1 MKTLITKFFDLL
13 RKLGTQRRHQVALGV
28 FLIGLTLIIGSHL
41 LEEGHIGW
49 NMLWAILPEVGIA
62 LIIASIAE
70 FVLLE
75 HVRQIFQQE
84 IRDDIRIL
92 SHSWEHQ
99 LIDILP
105 PCTDEPN
112 LAVKEINSAVE
123 HSRGEICI
131 LAGTLLDIRH
141 SHALLRGPLQK
152 LLNQNEAVGVKLLL
166 IDPKGNGVHIRVSAE
181 EGSDVRFN
189 ESQLYHELCTSI
201 NFIRKMVK
209 SAEGKNRF
217 KIEARFY
224 NTLPNFYMIS
234 TQNDIFIE
242 LSHLGHNIAGG
253 PPIDGDAPLFRFS
266 SKSTMYELAK
276 SHFSYVWN
284 LPDSCAQQG
293 NGDIRVRNMDEVC
306 QEFNRRIRK
315 ERRVKD
321 VPVEHDR
328 RAAPER
334 RDRIAS

>member
-1 MKTLITKFFDLL
+1 MKNLIDKFFDLL
-13 RKLGTQRRHQVALGV
+13 RKIGTQRRHKVAFGV
-28 FLIGLTLIIGSHL
+28 FLGGLTMIIGSHL
-41 LEEGHIGW
+41 LEERHIGSHMIW
-49 NMLWAILPEVGIA
+49 VVLLEVGIA
-62 LIIASIAE
+62 FIIASIAE

-75 HVRQIFQQE
+75 HVSQIFRQE
-84 IRDDIRIL
+84 IREDIKIL
-92 SHSWEHQ
+92 SHCWEHQ

-123 HSRGEICI
+123 DSRGEICI

-152 LLNQNEAVGVKLLL
+152 LLNHNEAVGVRMLL
-166 IDPKGNGVHIRVSAE
+166 IDPRGSGVHVRVSAE
-181 EGSDVRFN
+181 EGSDIRFN

-209 SAEGKNRF
+209 KSEGNNRF

-234 TQNDIFIE
+234 TKRDIFIE

-253 PPIDGDAPLFRFS
+253 PPINGDAPLFRFS
-266 SKSTMYELAK
+266 SDSTMYKLAN

-284 LPDSCAQQG
+284 LPDSCATNG

-306 QEFNRRIRK
+306 RDFDRRVKR

-321 VPVEHDR
+321 SPVENDR
-328 RAAPER
+328 RSAPER